1 MPTGILKAVIAPL
14 AAAVCILGWAG
25 PAWASG
31 TEGQNTTTS
40 ASTGSGGVTV
50 SAGYQAWLPP
60 SSPLVGQA
68 TAVMDHTSG
77 GGSGGSGPVNPNAP
91 YGCRYQLAPPVTL
104 SLLGPGG
111 PGGGQWVFPICAGPG
126 VINPMPPIW
135 VPTPAAGKPAA
146 PAVPAVSPV
155 VLARQ
160 AVSHLGLPALSVHM
174 APPSDADQLVGLA
187 SWLWVTGWQPRSASA
202 TAGPVTATVTAAPT
216 EVVWDLAGHQVTC
229 SGAGTAYRPDMPA
242 GNQHTSCSYTWTQS
256 SAGAPGGR
264 FPVTATVYWQVT
276 WAAHGAA
283 GGGSLGRVAGPPA
296 TAAVAVAEGQAINTT
311 PGRSG

>member
-1 MPTGILKAVIAPL
+1 MPTGILKAVLAPL
-14 AAAVCILGWAG
+14 ATAVCILGWAG

-40 ASTGSGGVTV
+40 ATTGSGGVTV

-68 TAVMDHTSG
+68 TAVMDHTG
-77 GGSGGSGPVNPNAP
+77 GGGGGGGPVNPNAP
-91 YGCRYQLAPPVTL
+91 YACRYQLAPPITL

-126 VINPMPPIW
+126 VLNPMPPIW
-135 VPTPAAGKPAA
+135 VPTPTAAKPAA
-146 PAVPAVSPV
+146 APASPAVSPL

-160 AVSHLGLPALSVHM
+160 AVSQLRLAALSIHM
-174 APPSDADQLVGLA
+174 APPTSSDQLVGLA

-202 TAGPVTATVTAAPT
+202 TAGPVSATVTAAPV
-216 EVVWDLAGHQVTC
+216 EVVWDLDGHQVTC
-229 SGAGTAYRPDMPA
+229 PGAGTAYQPGLA
-242 GNQHTSCSYTWTQS
+242 AAAHTSCSYTWTQS
-256 SAGAPGGR
+256 SAGAPGGV

-276 WAAHGAA
+276 WSAHGAP
-283 GGGSLGRVAGPPA
+283 GGGSLGRIAGPPA
-296 TAAVAVAEGQAINTT
+296 RAAVAVAEAQAINTT
-311 PGRSG
+311 PGQAG

>member
-1 MPTGILKAVIAPL
+1 MPTGILKAVLVPL
-14 AAAVCILGWAG
+14 FAAGCLLGWAG

-40 ASTGSGGVTV
+40 ATTGSGGVTV

-68 TAVMDHTSG
+68 AAVMDHTSSRGGVG
-77 GGSGGSGPVNPNAP
+77 GGAVNPNAP

-111 PGGGQWVFPICAGPG
+111 PGVGQWVFPICAGPG
-126 VINPMPPIW
+126 VLNPMPPIW
-135 VPTPAAGKPAA
+135 VPTPAAAKPAA
-146 PAVPAVSPV
+146 PAVPAVNPV

-160 AVSHLGLPALSVHM
+160 AVSHLGLGALSIHM
-174 APPSDADQLVGLA
+174 APPTNRDQLVGLA

-202 TAGPVTATVTAAPT
+202 AAGPVSATVRAAPT

-229 SGAGTAYRPDMPA
+229 TGAGTAYQPGTPA
-242 GNQHTSCSYTWTQS
+242 ADQRTSCSYTWTQS
-256 SAGAPGGR
+256 SAGAPGGV
-264 FPVTATVYWQVT
+264 FPVSATVYWRVT
-276 WAAHGAA
+276 WSAHGAP
-283 GGGSLGRVAGPPA
+283 GGGSLGRIAGPPGRVS
-296 TAAVAVAEGQAINTT
+296 VAVAEAQAINTT
-311 PGRSG
+311 PGQAG

>member
-1 MPTGILKAVIAPL
+1 MPTGILKAVLALL
-14 AAAVCILGWAG
+14 AAALCILGWAG

-40 ASTGSGGVTV
+40 ATTGSGGVTV

-60 SSPLVGQA
+60 SSPLAGQA
-68 TAVMDHTSG
+68 ATVMDHTSG
-77 GGSGGSGPVNPNAP
+77 GGGSGGGPVNPNAP

-146 PAVPAVSPV
+146 PAAPAVNPV

-160 AVSHLGLPALSVHM
+160 AVSHLGLGALSIHM
-174 APPSDADQLVGLA
+174 APPTSADQLVGLA

-202 TAGPVTATVTAAPT
+202 AAGPVSATVRAAPT

-229 SGAGTAYRPDMPA
+229 TGAGTAYQPGTPA
-242 GNQHTSCSYTWTQS
+242 AAQRTSCSYTWTRS
-256 SAGAPGGR
+256 SAGAPGGT
-264 FPVTATVYWQVT
+264 FPVSATVYWQVT
-276 WAAHGAA
+276 WSAHGAP
-283 GGGSLGRVAGPPA
+283 GGGSLGRIAGPPA
-296 TAAVAVAEGQAINTT
+296 AVSVAVAEAQAINTT
-311 PGRSG
+311 PGQAG